1 MKHATII
8 PLIGGEVLASEKV
21 FGHRPDYILSYNA
34 FQANEEHLLNYWNHE
49 VPYYV
54 LDEGDKH
61 PHKVDVVSSV
71 CPCAGLSLF
80 STRYGEDNKN
90 NRWMTETAKYV
101 LGEIKPLVFW
111 GENAPTFTGKIGA
124 PIRNQMI
131 KIGQENGYVMSMF
144 KTKSL
149 LHGIPQTRERTFYFF
164 WKGSQVPVFDYYRR
178 DMTKIEDVIL
188 GVERGDPE
196 KDVMS
201 QTINR
206 NKPTDNPFYKY
217 ILEEIHGGISHREHF
232 DLIDIDDPKT
242 PNYLDVYS
250 LIESY
255 KHDYARVSK
264 WLDKKGYKRES
275 DRAIRMYDKLE
286 SGGNIM
292 RRGTLLPKGHIGS
305 FVGHYPQMLT
315 HPHEDRYITFREAMT
330 IMGLPDDY
338 QLLNPKGSFNHI
350 CQNVPFQTAVDM
362 ATEVKAAL
370 EGQRQWVDANVSLQ
384 QNTSKKFEILD
395 KEESTLESF
404 F

>member
-54 LDEGDKH
+54 LDEGDRH
-61 PHKVDVVSSV
+61 PHSVDVVSSV

-90 NRWMTETAKYV
+90 NIWMIETAKYV

-111 GENAPTFTGKIGA
+111 GENAPTFTGKIGE
-124 PIRNQMI
+124 PIRNQLI
-131 KIGQENGYVMSMF
+131 QIGKENGYVMSMF

-149 LHGIPQTRERTFYFF
+149 LHGVPQTRERTFYFF
-164 WKGSQVPVFDYYRR
+164 WKGTQVPVFDYYRR
-178 DMTKIEDVIL
+178 DMQTIEDLILNVDRNPDDPMSEVIN
-188 GVERGDPE
+188 
-196 KDVMS
+196 K
-201 QTINR
+201 
-206 NKPTDNPFYKY
+206 NKPTDNPFYRY

-250 LIESY
+250 LIESH

-264 WLDKKGYKRES
+264 WLEERQYHRES
-275 DRAIRMYDKLE
+275 ARAIRMYDKLE
-286 SGGNIM
+286 TGGNIM
-292 RRGTLLPKGHIGS
+292 RRGTLLPKGYIGS

-338 QLLNPKGSFNHI
+338 QLLNPKSSYNHI

-370 EGQRQWVDANVSLQ
+370 AGKRQWIDGNVTLQ
-384 QNTSKKFEILD
+384 HNTSKKLEILN
-395 KEESTLESF
+395 KEESTLADF
-404 F
+404 L

>member
-54 LDEGDKH
+54 LDEGDRH
-61 PHKVDVVSSV
+61 PHTVDVVSSV

-90 NRWMTETAKYV
+90 NRWLIETAKYV
-101 LGEIKPLVFW
+101 LGKIKPQVFW
-111 GENAPTFTGKIGA
+111 GENAPTFTGKIGE
-124 PIRNQMI
+124 PIRNQLI
-131 KIGQENGYVMSMF
+131 QIGKENGYVMSMY

-149 LHGIPQTRERTFYFF
+149 LHGVPQTRERTFYFF
-164 WKGSQVPVFDYYRR
+164 WKGTQVPVFDYYRR
-178 DMTKIEDVIL
+178 DMQSIEDLILNVDRNPDDPMSEVIN
-188 GVERGDPE
+188 
-196 KDVMS
+196 K
-201 QTINR
+201 
-206 NKPTDNPFYKY
+206 NKPTDNPFYRY

-250 LIESY
+250 LIESH

-264 WLDKKGYKRES
+264 WLEERQYHRES
-275 DRAIRMYDKLE
+275 ARAVRMYDKLE
-286 SGGNIM
+286 AGGNIM
-292 RRGTLLPKGHIGS
+292 RRGTLLPKGYIGS
-305 FVGHYPQMLT
+305 FVGHYPTMLT
-315 HPHEDRYITFREAMT
+315 HPHEDRYITYREALT
-330 IMGLPDDY
+330 IMGMPDDY
-338 QLLNPKGSFNHI
+338 QLLNPKNSYNHI

-362 ATEVKAAL
+362 ATEVKASL
-370 EGQRQWVDANVSLQ
+370 EDERDWIDASITLQ
-384 QNTSKKFEILD
+384 HNTSKKMEIW
-395 KEESTLESF
+395 EEKTSSLEAF

>member
-8 PLIGGEVLASEKV
+8 PLIGGEVLASEQV

-54 LDEGDKH
+54 LDEGDRH
-61 PHKVDVVSSV
+61 PHSVDVVSSV

-90 NRWMTETAKYV
+90 NRWMIETAKYV

-111 GENAPTFTGKIGA
+111 GENAPTFTGKIGE
-124 PIRNQMI
+124 PIRNQLI
-131 KIGQENGYVMSMF
+131 QIGKENGYVMSMY

-164 WKGSQVPVFDYYRR
+164 WKGTQVPVFDYYRR
-178 DMTKIEDVIL
+178 EMQTIEDLIL
-188 GVERGDPE
+188 SVERDPN
-196 KDVMS
+196 DPMS
-201 QTINR
+201 ECINR

-217 ILEEIHGGISHREHF
+217 ILEEIHGGISHRDHF
-232 DLIDIDDPKT
+232 DLIDITDPKT

-250 LIESY
+250 LIESH
-255 KHDYARVSK
+255 KHDYARVAK
-264 WLDKKGYKRES
+264 WLEERQYHRES
-275 DRAIRMYDKLE
+275 QRALRMYDKLE

-330 IMGLPDDY
+330 IMGMPSDY

-350 CQNVPFQTAVDM
+350 CQNVPFQTAADM
-362 ATEVKAAL
+362 ATEVKAVL
-370 EGQRQWVDANVSLQ
+370 NGERELIDARVSLQ
-384 QNTSKKFEILD
+384 HNTSKKLEILD
-395 KEESTLESF
+395 REVSTLDAF
-404 F
+404 L